1 MSKFS
6 KLVQKQ
12 KDKQEVKKTH
22 FNLEAKTNANREGVV
37 CACGS
42 KKSYKTCCKPIHKDI
57 SKALLPVD
65 LMKSRYT
72 AYTLGAIDY
81 LMESHHTATRPTA
94 DKKEILDWAQSVTWL
109 KLEIVAA
116 PEVIG
121 SEGFVTFK
129 AFFLEDGKQQVIF
142 EKSRFVKENH
152 HWTYIDGEHH

>member
-12 KDKQEVKKTH
+12 KDKQEVRKTH

-42 KKSYKTCCKPIHKDI
+42 KKSYRSCCEPIHKEM

-81 LMESHHTATRPTA
+81 LMESHHTTTRPLSE
-94 DKKEILDWAQSVTWL
+94 KKEILAWSQNVKWL
-109 KLEIVAA
+109 QLEIVAA
-116 PEVIG
+116 PKPTDK
-121 SEGFVTFK
+121 EGFVTFK

-142 EKSRFVKENH
+142 EKSRFVKENN
-152 HWTYIDGEHH
+152 HWSYIDGEHL